1 MPILD
6 HLEPRAVFSCFEQ
19 LCAIPHG
26 SGNTKAISDYL
37 VRFAAEHQLRCIQDA
52 HNNVI
57 IFAPGTPGYESAAP
71 VILQGHMDM
80 VCETAPDCTK
90 DMAREGLD
98 LFVGGDT
105 IGARGTTLGGDD
117 GIAVAMA
124 LAILAAD
131 DIPHPPLEVV
141 ITVDEETGML
151 GAAALDASVLKG
163 RTMLNLDSED
173 EGVLDASD
181 LKAKYLINID
191 SEEEG
196 VLTVSCAGACH
207 MACTLPVTRAPF
219 SGTALTVTVGGLL
232 GGHSGAE
239 IDKGRGNANL
249 LMGRVLYAVGART
262 PLRLVSVAGGL
273 KDNAIPR
280 ESRAV
285 IAVAD
290 AAAAQ
295 AAIADMD
302 AALRHEYAAADP
314 DVSVRVDAA
323 QAQQPPMDEAS
334 TQRAVCMLCCLP
346 NGIQAMSRDI
356 PGLVQTSLNLG
367 ILTTD
372 ADTVQASFCVR
383 SSVST
388 QKEMLVARLRCLM
401 AQLGGT
407 VAVSGDYPAWEYRKD
422 SPLRERMVAVFR
434 EQYGRDPKVEAI
446 HAGVECGLFAGKL
459 PGLDCVSFG
468 PDLTEIHTCRERMHI
483 ASVQRVWR
491 YTLEVLRRC
500 K

>member
-1 MPILD
+1 MPILEK
-6 HLEPRAVFSCFEQ
+6 LQPQAVFAHFEQ

-37 VRFAAEHQLRCIQDA
+37 VRFAAARGLRHIQDA

-57 IFAPGTPGYESAAP
+57 IFCPGTPGYETAAP

-80 VCETAPDCTK
+80 VCETAPDCAK
-90 DMAREGLD
+90 DLTREGLD
-98 LFVGGDT
+98 LFIDGDT

-124 LAILAAD
+124 LAILDAD

-141 ITVDEETGML
+141 LTVDEETGML
-151 GAAALDASVLKG
+151 GADALDASVLQG
-163 RTMLNLDSED
+163 RTMLNIDSED
-173 EGVLDASD
+173 EG
-181 LKAKYLINID
+181 I
-191 SEEEG
+191 
-196 VLTVSCAGACH
+196 LTVSCAGGNVSV
-207 MACTLPVTRAPF
+207 CTLPVTRAAFP
-219 SGTALTVTVGGLL
+219 GTALTVTVSGLL

-239 IDKGRGNANL
+239 IDKGRGNANQL
-249 LMGRVLYAVGART
+249 LGRVLYAVGART
-262 PLRLVSVAGGL
+262 ALRVVCVDGGL

-285 IAVAD
+285 ITVAD
-290 AAAAQ
+290 PDAAQ

-302 AALRHEYAAADP
+302 AAFRHEYAAADP
-314 DVSVRVDAA
+314 DVFVRADPA
-323 QAQQPPMDEAS
+323 QPQMPPMDAAS

-346 NGIQAMSRDI
+346 NGVQTMSRDI

-372 ADTVQASFCVR
+372 EQCVQASFCVC
-383 SSVST
+383 SSVAT

-401 AQLGGT
+401 AQLGGS
-407 VAVSGDYPAWEYRKD
+407 VNVSGDYPAWEYRKD
-422 SPLRERMVAVFR
+422 SPLRERMIDVFR
-434 EQYGRDPKVEAI
+434 EQYGHDPKVEDI

>member
-1 MPILD
+1 MPILEK
-6 HLEPRAVFSCFEQ
+6 LQPQAVFAQFEQ

-37 VRFAAEHQLRCIQDA
+37 VRFAAARGLRHIQDEY
-52 HNNVI
+52 NNVV
-57 IFAPGTPGYESAAP
+57 IFCPGTPDYEAAAP

-98 LFVGGDT
+98 LFVDGDT

-124 LAILAAD
+124 LAILDAD

-141 ITVDEETGML
+141 LTVDEETGML
-151 GAAALDASVLKG
+151 GADALDASVLQG

-173 EGVLDASD
+173 EG
-181 LKAKYLINID
+181 I
-191 SEEEG
+191 
-196 VLTVSCAGACH
+196 LTVSCAGGNVSV
-207 MACTLPVTRAPF
+207 CTLPVTRAAFP
-219 SGTALTVTVGGLL
+219 GTALTVTVGGLL

-249 LMGRVLYAVGART
+249 LMGRVLYAVSERT

-285 IAVAD
+285 IIVTD

-295 AAIADMD
+295 AAISDMD

-314 DVSVRVDAA
+314 DVFARSDAA
-323 QAQQPPMDEAS
+323 QPQQLPMDETS
-334 TQRAVCMLCCLP
+334 TQRAACMLCCLP
-346 NGIQAMSRDI
+346 NGVQAMSRDI

-372 ADTVQASFCVR
+372 ANTVQASFCVR
-383 SSVST
+383 SSVAT

-401 AQLGGT
+401 VQLGGS
-407 VAVSGDYPAWEYRKD
+407 VDVSGDYPAWEYRKD
-422 SPLRERMVAVFR
+422 SPLRERMIDVFR
-434 EQYGRDPKVEAI
+434 EQYGHDPKVEAI

>member
-1 MPILD
+1 MPILEK
-6 HLEPRAVFSCFEQ
+6 LQPQAVFAHFEQ

-37 VRFAAEHQLRCIQDA
+37 VRFAAARGLRHIQDEY
-52 HNNVI
+52 NNVI
-57 IFAPGTPGYESAAP
+57 IFCPGTPGYETAAP

-80 VCETAPDCTK
+80 VCETAPDCAK
-90 DMAREGLD
+90 DMTSEGLD
-98 LFVGGDT
+98 LFIDGDT

-124 LAILAAD
+124 LAILDAD

-141 ITVDEETGML
+141 LTVDEETGML
-151 GAAALDASVLKG
+151 GADALDASVLQG
-163 RTMLNLDSED
+163 
-173 EGVLDASD
+173 
-181 LKAKYLINID
+181 
-191 SEEEG
+191 
-196 VLTVSCAGACH
+196 
-207 MACTLPVTRAPF
+207 CTLPVTRAAFP
-219 SGTALTVTVGGLL
+219 GTALTVTVSGLL

-239 IDKGRGNANL
+239 IDKGRGNANQL
-249 LMGRVLYAVGART
+249 LGRVLYAVGART
-262 PLRLVSVAGGL
+262 ALRVVCVDGGL

-285 IAVAD
+285 ITVAD
-290 AAAAQ
+290 SDAAQ

-314 DVSVRVDAA
+314 DVFVRAEPA
-323 QAQQPPMDEAS
+323 QLQMPPMDAAS
-334 TQRAVCMLCCLP
+334 TQRTVCMLCCLP
-346 NGIQAMSRDI
+346 NGIQAMSQDI

-367 ILTTD
+367 ILTTSEQC
-372 ADTVQASFCVR
+372 VQASFCVR
-383 SSVST
+383 SSVAT

-401 AQLGGT
+401 AQLGGS
-407 VAVSGDYPAWEYRKD
+407 VDVSGDYPAWEFRKD
-422 SPLRERMVAVFR
+422 SPLRERMIDVFR
-434 EQYGRDPKVEAI
+434 EQYGHDPKVEAI

>member
-1 MPILD
+1 MPILE
-6 HLEPRAVFSCFEQ
+6 HLQPQAVFAHFEQ

-37 VRFAAEHQLRCIQDA
+37 VGFAAARGLRHIQDA

-57 IFAPGTPGYESAAP
+57 IFCPGTPGYETAAP

-90 DMAREGLD
+90 DLTREGLD
-98 LFVGGDT
+98 LFIDGDT

-117 GIAVAMA
+117 GIAIAMA
-124 LAILAAD
+124 LAILDAD

-141 ITVDEETGML
+141 LTVDEETGML
-151 GAAALDASVLKG
+151 GADALDASVLQG
-163 RTMLNLDSED
+163 RTMLNIDSED
-173 EGVLDASD
+173 EG
-181 LKAKYLINID
+181 I
-191 SEEEG
+191 
-196 VLTVSCAGACH
+196 LTVSCAGGNVSV
-207 MACTLPVTRAPF
+207 CTLPVTRAAF

-239 IDKGRGNANL
+239 IDKGRGNANQL
-249 LMGRVLYAVGART
+249 LGRVLYAIGTRT
-262 PLRLVSVAGGL
+262 ALRVVCADGGL

-285 IAVAD
+285 ITVAD
-290 AAAAQ
+290 PDAAQ
-295 AAIADMD
+295 AAIAGMD
-302 AALRHEYAAADP
+302 AAFRHEYAAADP
-314 DVSVRVDAA
+314 DVFVRA
-323 QAQQPPMDEAS
+323 EA
-334 TQRAVCMLCCLP
+334 
-346 NGIQAMSRDI
+346 
-356 PGLVQTSLNLG
+356 
-367 ILTTD
+367 
-372 ADTVQASFCVR
+372 
-383 SSVST
+383 
-388 QKEMLVARLRCLM
+388 
-401 AQLGGT
+401 AQLGGS
-407 VAVSGDYPAWEYRKD
+407 VDVSGDYPAWEFCKD
-422 SPLRERMVAVFR
+422 SPLRERMIDVFR
-434 EQYGRDPKVEAI
+434 EQYGHDPKVEAI